1 MATTKPTQFSL
12 GKQDYIHKGSKIYS
26 LVGSP
31 SVDNI
36 LENVDSFLPYDVGYV
51 PAGFEHRPD
60 LISNVFYGTPD
71 YWWLILFVNN
81 IADPFEG
88 LNEGDQIL
96 IPKL

>member
-1 MATTKPTQFSL
+1 MAVTKLSQSFL
-12 GKQDYIHKGSKIYS
+12 GNQKYVHKGNVVYS
-26 LVGSP
+26 MVGSQ

-36 LENVDSFLPYDVGYV
+36 IDNIDSFLPYDIGYV

-60 LISNVFYGTPD
+60 LISNVFYGVPD